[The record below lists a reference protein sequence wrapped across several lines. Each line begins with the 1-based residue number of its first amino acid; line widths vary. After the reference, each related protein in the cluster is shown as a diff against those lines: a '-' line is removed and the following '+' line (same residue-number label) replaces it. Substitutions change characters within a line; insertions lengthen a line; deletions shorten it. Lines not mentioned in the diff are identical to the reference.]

1 MLPADDPMATGGREV
16 GTMDLARSR
25 SCKRVI
31 SSFWRRTAA
40 MRAPR
45 NALTSGV
52 WWADR
57 SGCAVPA
64 DNCGGVNDA
73 DPLAEGGKE
82 KQGIVDVGSWKGRFD
97 SMIVWED

>member
-1 MLPADDPMATGGREV
+1 MLPADDRMATGGREV
-16 GTMDLARSR
+16 VTMDLARSR
-25 SCKRVI
+25 SCKRVR

-40 MRAPR
+40 MWAPR

-57 SGCAVPA
+57 SGCAFG
-64 DNCGGVNDA
+64 DVNDA
-73 DPLAEGGKE
+73 DPLVEGGKE
-82 KQGIVDVGSWKGRFD
+82 KQGIVDVGPWKGRFD